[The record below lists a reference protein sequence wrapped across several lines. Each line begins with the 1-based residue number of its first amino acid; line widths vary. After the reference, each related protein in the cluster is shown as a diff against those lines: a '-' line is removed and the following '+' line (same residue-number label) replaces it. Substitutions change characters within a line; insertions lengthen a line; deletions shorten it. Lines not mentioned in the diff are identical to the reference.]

1 MQYYKDT
8 PRGRVWFSGALKLK
22 NGGWMAT
29 SSKEIL
35 EREGWT
41 PFEPQDPILYLGNDP
56 IPEDVKLKKLFEKH
70 PECKDIV
77 KTISTGI
84 VYHYSTWDILFKGI
98 LSVDNINNGR
108 AVLRAYSVN
117 YMNDAMEGLII
128 PRGISRSEDKS
139 LDGMESSIKLA
150 DGSEVRCKATES
162 PLYKRRKMLEEHN
175 AIQAK
180 QNIFSVSFSKVSDSI
195 PMWNYYGHNGCG
207 LAIGFDA
214 NHIINQGYDLIECIY
229 DNKLSSTLS
238 EYIYDSCYYI
248 SEPEPISVV
257 LDIISKDP
265 HFEYEK
271 ECRLPLRKHYDN
283 YCITKRNQFHSIK
296 YDIKRGVISPY
307 VDVLLPIQAIRE
319 IWIGPTNDIY
329 LAEDSLRG
337 WLRSIGMSWVKIVKS
352 SAPIK

>member
-1 MQYYKDT
+1 
-8 PRGRVWFSGALKLK
+8 
-22 NGGWMAT
+22 MAT
-29 SSKEIL
+29 NSKEIL

-41 PFEPQDPILYLGNDP
+41 PFEPQAPKLYIGNDP
-56 IPEDVKLKKLFEKH
+56 IPEDVKLKKLFEKR

-84 VYHYSTWDILFKGI
+84 VYHYSTWDVLFKGI
-98 LSVDNINNGR
+98 LSVDNINNGC

-117 YMNDAMEGLII
+117 YMNDALEGLII
-128 PRGISRSEDKS
+128 PRGISRAEDKS
-139 LDGMESSIKLA
+139 FSGMKSSIKLV
-150 DGSEVRCKATES
+150 DGSEVQCKATES
-162 PLYKRRKMLEEHN
+162 SLYKRRKMLEELN

-180 QNIFSVSFSKVSDSI
+180 QNLFSVSFSKVSDSI

-214 NHIINQGYDLIECIY
+214 NHIVNQGYDLIECIY
-229 DNKLSSTLS
+229 DKELSNILS
-238 EYIYDSCYYI
+238 EYIYNSCYSI
-248 SEPEPISVV
+248 SEPEPISVD
-257 LDIISKDP
+257 LSIISKDP

-271 ECRLPLRKHYDN
+271 ECRLPLRKHYGN
-283 YCITKRNQFHSIK
+283 YCITKRNQFHAIK

-307 VDVLLPIQAIRE
+307 VEVLLPIKAIRE

-329 LAEDSLRG
+329 LAEDSLKG
-337 WLRSIGMSWVKIVKS
+337 WLGSIGMSWVKILKS